1 MYLLS
6 RAFTADSS
14 SRGLRQEVSMMM
26 AGEAAEAEP
35 AVSGVG
41 GRSAGATRVYVCP
54 ARDQLF
60 LLPVCMRDW
69 LEEGHLA
76 WFALDV
82 VAELD
87 TSALHRRPGG
97 APGRPPYQP
106 EMMCALVLYA
116 YCCGVRSSRRIEA
129 ACRTDAAFRV
139 ICGAL
144 VPDHATIARFVA
156 DQERALEGLFVEG
169 LRLCAAAGL
178 ADLSVLALDGT
189 KIAADA
195 SLARNRD
202 SEWIRREVATLMA
215 VTGRQDDEQG
225 VAGGLE
231 GFRGPE
237 AVAEIS
243 SRGGRIARLRAAL
256 EVIEAE
262 DAAVAAEAQRTAL
275 AAAAEAEHG
284 RKLGG
289 RKPTEPRAAL
299 ARAQIDHAVA
309 SERLSTMQAA
319 RAAKLAAAARGER
332 LKGPPRCRIERAEGV
347 LDRAQLALTSARE
360 AVENTPP
367 VARQAN
373 ITDPDSRIMK
383 TANGWVQGYNAQAIV
398 NQHQIVLA
406 CDVSQDAGDV
416 QLYQPMTDTL
426 TQTLAAAGM
435 QTEAGLVL
443 ADAGYWSEA
452 NATSPGPDRL
462 IATLKDHKQRRA
474 ARELGQTS
482 GPPPPD
488 ATPIEEMEHLL
499 RTPQGATAYA
509 QRSCLIEPVFGDRKH
524 NRGIRSFRRRGLKAA
539 QSEWAFIHLVGNLL
553 KLHQHRAAAATA

>member
-1 MYLLS
+1 
-6 RAFTADSS
+6 
-14 SRGLRQEVSMMM
+14 MMTDGQLGGGGRP
-26 AGEAAEAEP
+26 AGDECGGEA
-35 AVSGVG
+35 GVA
-41 GRSAGATRVYVCP
+41 RRYVCP

-76 WFALDV
+76 WFVLDV
-82 VAELD
+82 VVELD
-87 TSALHRRPGG
+87 TGALHRG
-97 APGRPPYQP
+97 AGVVLGRPPYEP

-116 YCCGVRSSRRIEA
+116 YCCGIRSSRRIEA

-139 ICGAL
+139 ICGGL

-156 DQERALEGLFVEG
+156 DQEQALEGLFVEG

-178 ADLSVLALDGT
+178 ADLSVVALDGT

-202 SEWIRREVATLMA
+202 GEWIRREVAKLMA
-215 VTGRQDDEQG
+215 VTGQDAQG
-225 VAGGLE
+225 AAAGSEGLP
-231 GFRGPE
+231 GVE

-243 SRGGRIARLRAAL
+243 SPTGRMARLRAAV

-262 DAAVAAEAQRTAL
+262 DAARAAEAADQAA

-284 RKLGG
+284 RRLAG
-289 RKPTEPRAAL
+289 RKPKEPLAAL
-299 ARAQIDHAVA
+299 ARAEIDHAAA
-309 SERLSTMQAA
+309 SERVNTMQAA
-319 RAAKLAAAARGER
+319 RAAKLAAAARGEQV
-332 LKGPPRCRIERAEGV
+332 KGPPPCRIERAK
-347 LDRAQLALTSARE
+347 RALERADLALAAARE
-360 AVENTPP
+360 AVKNAPA
-367 VARQAN
+367 ARRAN

-383 TANGWVQGYNAQAIV
+383 TQKGWVQGYNGQAVV

-406 CDVSQDAGDV
+406 CEVSQDTGDA

-426 TQTLAAAGM
+426 TQTLTAAGIRS
-435 QTEAGLVL
+435 EVELVL
-443 ADAGYWSEA
+443 ADAGYWSEN
-452 NATSPGPDRL
+452 NATTPGPDRL
-462 IATLKDHKQRRA
+462 IATTKDHKRRRA

-499 RTPQGATAYA
+499 RTSQGAAAYA
-509 QRSCLIEPVFGDRKH
+509 QRSSLIEPIFGDRKH
-524 NRGIRSFRRRGLKAA
+524 NRGIRSFRRRGLSAVR
-539 QSEWAFIHLVGNLL
+539 SEWAFIHLAANML